1 METTD
6 TTLEDLL
13 IELDEQITTADA
25 SGFWTPDM
33 KKRWLNR
40 AGQRVCG
47 FYRWPFLELSVYT
60 STRNQKDHYEYPRD
74 VLRLKPNSIYQIT
87 VEGEYYDG
95 NSSGRDRVSWQEF
108 QKMRQRGD
116 ETPVFANHNGF
127 YFLHPIPEDGKEMIL
142 FGLKGWQ
149 KLEADDD
156 KPVTPPEMDESIIRM
171 AVGYTLRKAKKYREA
186 AAEIA
191 EVIDPNAGMLA
202 QLRDDIQN
210 EGAKGY
216 VGQSTSSRF
225 RRPFER

>member
-13 IELDEQITTADA
+13 TELDEQITTADA

-33 KKRWLNR
+33 KKAWFNR
-40 AGQRVCG
+40 AGQRACG
-47 FYRWPFLELSVYT
+47 FHRWPFLELSVYT
-60 STRNQKDHYEYPRD
+60 TTRNQKDHYEYPKD
-74 VLRLKPNSIYQIT
+74 ALRLKPNSLYQIT
-87 VEGEYYDG
+87 VEGETYNR

-116 ETPVFANHNGF
+116 DTPVFANHNGF
-127 YFLHPIPEDGKEMIL
+127 YFLNQVPEDGKEMIL

-149 KLEADDD
+149 KLTADTDR
-156 KPVTPPEMDESIIRM
+156 PITPPEFDECLVRM
-171 AVGYTLRKAKKYREA
+171 ALGYALRKAKKYKEA

-210 EGAKGY
+210 EGAKGF
-216 VGQSTSSRF
+216 VGISTTSRF
-225 RRPFER
+225 QTR